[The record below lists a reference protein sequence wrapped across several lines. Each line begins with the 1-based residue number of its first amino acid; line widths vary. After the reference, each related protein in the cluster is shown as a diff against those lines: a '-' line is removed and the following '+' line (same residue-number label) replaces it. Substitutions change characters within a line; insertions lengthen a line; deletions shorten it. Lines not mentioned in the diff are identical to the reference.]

1 VPSPLQSSGE
11 CFIFF
16 PLSELAALLF
26 QDDYEYGSDE
36 QEYLIATHTG
46 FTRKEIISLTRAE
59 RIKLFER
66 IKLDVEN
73 DTEYKKQLLE
83 FTARAA
89 GYSG

>member
-1 VPSPLQSSGE
+1 VPSPLQCAGE
-11 CFIFF
+11 YCIFF

-26 QDDYEYGSDE
+26 QDDYEYGPDE

-66 IKLDVEN
+66 IKLEVE
-73 DTEYKKQLLE
+73 DEAEYKKALLE
-83 FTARAA
+83 VTARAA
-89 GYSG
+89 GYTG